1 MGLRSS
7 RCRDPPG
14 AVRERLAEQL
24 LVTVM
29 GWDDD
34 DVSAQRPV
42 LQAFADYK
50 YDGYEQFE
58 PGRRFIESL
67 ARWLHQFPEAERA
80 NAFRFVRERLIFISR
95 AEMQSLVG
103 AVYPDFVRRRLLA
116 RAADDLGVARRRVL
130 HVAGSKGFER
140 RRRSCLF
147 IGLSDGART
156 DILRRANPQ
165 AIGNEQVIVD
175 HSALA
180 EKAAEALEALRADLT
195 KLGVPEPEHARFTTV
210 VLLDD
215 FSASGI
221 SYIRGEGGAGKIAR
235 IAERLAKLGDMID
248 HDDLEVQLVV
258 YVATTRALRHL
269 NEGVAKLASRA
280 PGSWSVH
287 AIQELGEEI
296 VLARGEPPELAD
308 LIEGVYDR
316 AINDEHMKKGGAD
329 GRWGFGDCGL
339 PVVLAH
345 NTPNNSIALLWA
357 ETDNVRALFPRVTRH
372 RGEP

>member
-1 MGLRSS
+1 M
-7 RCRDPPG
+7 
-14 AVRERLAEQL
+14 RERLAEQL
-24 LVTVM
+24 LATVL
-29 GWDDD
+29 GWEED

-50 YDGYEQFE
+50 YDSYEQFE

-80 NAFRFVRERLIFISR
+80 NAFRFVRERLIVISR
-95 AEMQSLVG
+95 AEMQSLVS
-103 AVYPDFVRRRLLA
+103 AVYPDLVRRRLLA

-130 HVAGSKGFER
+130 HVAGSKAFER

-156 DILRRANPQ
+156 DVLRRANPQ
-165 AIGNEQVIVD
+165 AVGNEQVIVD
-175 HSALA
+175 HSALQ
-180 EKAAEALEALRADLT
+180 EKAPDALQALRTDLA
-195 KLGVPEPEHARFTTV
+195 KIEDPEPEHARFTTV

-221 SYIRGEGGAGKIAR
+221 SYIRDEGGAGKVAR
-235 IAERLAKLGDMID
+235 IAKRLAKLGDVID
-248 HDDLEVQLVV
+248 HDDLEVHIVL
-258 YVATTRALRHL
+258 YVATTRALGHL
-269 NEGVAKLASRA
+269 NEGVVKLASQA
-280 PGSWSVH
+280 PGGWSVH
-287 AIQELGEEI
+287 AIQELGEDV
-296 VLARGEPPELAD
+296 VLARGEPPELAE
-308 LIEGVYDR
+308 LIESVYDE
-316 AINDEHMKKGGAD
+316 AINDEHMQKGGAD

-339 PVVLAH
+339 PVVLGH

-357 ETDNVRALFPRVTRH
+357 ETENVRALFPRVTRH

>member
-1 MGLRSS
+1 
-7 RCRDPPG
+7 
-14 AVRERLAEQL
+14 
-24 LVTVM
+24 M
-29 GWDDD
+29 GWEED

-80 NAFRFVRERLIFISR
+80 HAFRFVRERLIFISR
-95 AEMQSLVG
+95 AEMQYLVG
-103 AVYPDFVRRRLLA
+103 AAYPDLVRRRLLA
-116 RAADDLGVARRRVL
+116 RAADDLGVPRRRVL
-130 HVAGSKGFER
+130 HVAGSKAFQR

-156 DILRRANPQ
+156 DVLRRANPQ
-165 AIGNEQVIVD
+165 AISNEQVIVD
-175 HSALA
+175 HSALQ
-180 EKAAEALEALRADLT
+180 EKAAGALEALHADLG
-195 KLGVPEPEHARFTTV
+195 KLEVPGPENARFTTV

-221 SYIRGEGGAGKIAR
+221 SYIRDEGGAGKVAR

-248 HDDLEVQLVV
+248 HDDLEVLIVL
-258 YVATTRALRHL
+258 YAATTRALGHL
-269 NEGVAKLASRA
+269 IEGVAKLASQA
-280 PGSWSVH
+280 PGNWSVH
-287 AIQELGEEI
+287 AIQKLAEDV
-296 VLARGEPPELAD
+296 VLSRGEPPELAQ
-308 LIEGVYDR
+308 LIEDVYDQ
-316 AINDEHMKKGGAD
+316 AINDEHMQKGGAD
-329 GRWGFGDCGL
+329 GRWGFADCGL
-339 PVVLAH
+339 PVILAH